1 MKKYGKEKTKFFRLP
16 PGDLLMGVE
25 KQLKKSWRGRNLR
38 RMTLENLM
46 NKHMKNM
53 EERVFSVVIPLDI
66 LRIITNAPSIN
77 RNLL

>member
-1 MKKYGKEKTKFFRLP
+1 
-16 PGDLLMGVE
+16 MGVE

-53 EERVFSVVIPLDI
+53 EERVLSVVIPLDI

-77 RNLL
+77 RNLLWF